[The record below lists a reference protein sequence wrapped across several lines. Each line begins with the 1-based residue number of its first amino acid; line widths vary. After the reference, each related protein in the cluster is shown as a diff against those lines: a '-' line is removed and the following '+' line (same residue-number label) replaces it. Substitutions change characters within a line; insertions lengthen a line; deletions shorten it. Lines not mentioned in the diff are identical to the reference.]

1 MEKHRSS
8 RYAGCVYVWMVISVS
23 NWLLM
28 DSPRVQRV
36 CTGPRKPH
44 PSPALLLTVP
54 ALPTWILHR
63 ELLKGLLN
71 SKTGYAV
78 CSPLVRQNAKMVSF
92 GCPVCA
98 FWANARRKPL
108 CSLPIF
114 WGGGLLDPGQ
124 ILLFSEHRPY
134 CSDGLCKPR
143 REMMGLVFQI
153 REENG
158 FISLSETL

>member
-1 MEKHRSS
+1 MEKDRSS
-8 RYAGCVYVWMVISVS
+8 CSAGCAYVWMVISVS
-23 NWLLM
+23 DWVLM
-28 DSPRVQRV
+28 DSPCVQHV
-36 CTGPRKPH
+36 CTGPQKPH
-44 PSPALLLTVP
+44 PSAALLVTVP
-54 ALPTWILHR
+54 ALPTGILHQ

-78 CSPLVRQNAKMVSF
+78 CAPLVWQNAKMVSF

-108 CSLPIF
+108 SFLPIF
-114 WGGGLLDPGQ
+114 WDGSLLGPGQ
-124 ILLFSEHRPY
+124 SFLFSEHRPY
-134 CSDGLCKPR
+134 GSDGLCQPR
-143 REMMGLVFQI
+143 QEMMGLVFQI